1 MGLIG
6 LRTLPNIITGVRL
19 LGVPVVIWLV
29 LTDRM
34 TAAFWVFVA
43 AGVSDA
49 VDGYLAKRL
58 DARSVL
64 GSYLDPLADK
74 LLLVAIYVL
83 MGRAG
88 HIPLWLVVLV
98 IMRDAALLGGSVLLV
113 RADRTAAMRPLL
125 ISKLN
130 TALQIILAAL
140 VLARLGL
147 GFPPAGLWLDVL
159 VYAVAATTVIS
170 AVAYLV
176 RMGTGGPSSVP
187 RADDKG
193 ETGR

>member
-1 MGLIG
+1 MGRIG
-6 LRTLPNIITGVRL
+6 LRTLPNIITGMRL
-19 LGVPVVIWLV
+19 IAVPVVIWLV

-34 TAAFWVFVA
+34 TAAFWVFVG

-88 HIPLWLVVLV
+88 EIPLWLVLLV

-113 RADRTAAMRPLL
+113 RADRSAAMRPLL

-140 VLARLGL
+140 VLARLGI
-147 GFPPAGLWLDVL
+147 GFPPAGIWQDILI
-159 VYAVAATTVIS
+159 YAVAATTVIS
-170 AVAYLV
+170 AIAYLI
-176 RMGTGGPSSVP
+176 RMGTGSPSPASGGTDGGG
-187 RADDKG
+187 A
-193 ETGR
+193 GR

>member
-6 LRTLPNIITGVRL
+6 LRTLPNIITGMRL
-19 LGVPVVIWLV
+19 VAVPVVIWLV

-34 TAAFWVFVA
+34 TAAFCVFVA

-49 VDGYLAKRL
+49 VDGYLAKRFN
-58 DARSVL
+58 ARTVL

-88 HIPLWLVVLV
+88 HIPLWLVMLV

-130 TALQIILAAL
+130 TLLQIVLAAV
-140 VLARLGL
+140 VLARLGV
-147 GFPPAGLWLDVL
+147 GFPPAGPWQDIL
-159 VYAVAATTVIS
+159 VYTVAATTVIS
-170 AVAYLV
+170 AFAYLI
-176 RMGTGGPSSVP
+176 RMGTGNPSTAP
-187 RADDKG
+187 
-193 ETGR
+193 GRTDGGGAGG